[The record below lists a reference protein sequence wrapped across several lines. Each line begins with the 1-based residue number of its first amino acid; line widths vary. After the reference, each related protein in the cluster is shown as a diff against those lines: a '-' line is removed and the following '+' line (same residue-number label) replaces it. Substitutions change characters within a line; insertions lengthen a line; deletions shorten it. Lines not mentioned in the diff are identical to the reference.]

1 MMQTKTEL
9 DEIDLR
15 ILEVLQQEG
24 RLSNR
29 ELSERVFLSASQCLR
44 RTKRLEQSGVIRGYA
59 ALLNPGRIGLGVRAF
74 VNVSLEKH
82 GQDPAAAF
90 SEAIQSWEEV
100 LECWAVTGE
109 GDYLLRVAAPTLEE
123 FSNLLMHKLLALP
136 MVASVRSSLLLQE
149 CKHTT
154 ALPLGHLQS
163 PR

>member
-1 MMQTKTEL
+1 MQTATEL

-29 ELSERVFLSASQCLR
+29 ELSERVFLSPSQCLR

-82 GQDPAAAF
+82 GQDPAAGRQCAL
-90 SEAIQSWEEV
+90 QP
-100 LECWAVTGE
+100 
-109 GDYLLRVAAPTLEE
+109 AASGVQAHHGAPAQPPAGATV
-123 FSNLLMHKLLALP
+123 NQRKD
-136 MVASVRSSLLLQE
+136 SSS
-149 CKHTT
+149 
-154 ALPLGHLQS
+154 G
-163 PR
+163 